1 MADWR
6 DDVWFW
12 DMEVFKHDW
21 MLCALSAKTG
31 EKVYFST
38 RGMFGKDQLVD
49 WLNAEHPLLV
59 GYNCKHYDSYI
70 LKAILAGGS
79 PEDVYAVSKAIIVD
93 GRQGWE
99 IQMGFIV
106 MPDIVDLMLDLPTM
120 PSLKMIEGN
129 LRMSIEESSVSFD
142 TERPSDSQWEDV
154 EDYCWHDVEALVP
167 LYKAREDYLNAKE
180 TLAEMKGLDVKKAL
194 NMTNAKL
201 TAKFLDAIPVE
212 RTDEREYVYP
222 SNVDRSLI
230 PEAVFE
236 FFDRLPRSDIPL
248 DVLFGKE
255 GVEDEDGKVVKSRNP
270 YRSLSITIADC
281 PHVLGWGGL
290 HGARP
295 NYAEKSDDKR
305 TILNVDVS
313 SFYPSMMIVNKYLSR
328 NVQNPKDFEDVV
340 RLRLDAKQ
348 SGDKR
353 QLTH

>member
-1 MADWR
+1 MANWR

-12 DMEVFKHDW
+12 DMEVFPHDW

-31 EKVYFST
+31 EKVYFDT

-79 PEDVYAVSKAIIVD
+79 PEDVYAVSQAIIVE

-106 MPDIVDLMLDLPTM
+106 MPNIVDLMLDLPTM

-154 EDYCWHDVEALVP
+154 EEYCWHDVEALVP

-180 TLAEMKGLDVKKAL
+180 TLAE
-194 NMTNAKL
+194 
-201 TAKFLDAIPVE
+201 I
-212 RTDEREYVYP
+212 
-222 SNVDRSLI
+222 S
-230 PEAVFE
+230 
-236 FFDRLPRSDIPL
+236 
-248 DVLFGKE
+248 
-255 GVEDEDGKVVKSRNP
+255 
-270 YRSLSITIADC
+270 
-281 PHVLGWGGL
+281 
-290 HGARP
+290 
-295 NYAEKSDDKR
+295 
-305 TILNVDVS
+305 
-313 SFYPSMMIVNKYLSR
+313 
-328 NVQNPKDFEDVV
+328 
-340 RLRLDAKQ
+340 
-348 SGDKR
+348 
-353 QLTH
+353 

>member
-1 MADWR
+1 MDDWR

-49 WLNAEHPLLV
+49 WLNVEHPLLV

-70 LKAILAGGS
+70 LKAILSGGS
-79 PEDVYAVSKAIIVD
+79 PEDVHAVSDAIIVD

-106 MPDIVDLMLDLPTM
+106 MPDTVDLMLDLPTM

-129 LRMSIEESSVSFD
+129 LRMSIEESSVAFD

-180 TLAEMKGLDVKKAL
+180 TLAEMKGMNVKKAL

-201 TAKFLDAIPVE
+201 TAKFLDAVPVE
-212 RTDEREYVYP
+212 RNDEREYEIPKEIRTENIPQALLDFFKRMDDVSVTDEELFD
-222 SNVDRSLI
+222 SNIKVDLT
-230 PEAVFE
+230 
-236 FFDRLPRSDIPL
+236 
-248 DVLFGKE
+248 
-255 GVEDEDGKVVKSRNP
+255 DGCTVT
-270 YRSLSITIADC
+270 Y
-281 PHVLGWGGL
+281 GWGGC
-290 HGARP
+290 HQGIE
-295 NYAEKSDDKR
+295 NYVEETDEKDI
-305 TILNVDVS
+305 T
-313 SFYPSMMIVNKYLSR
+313 
-328 NVQNPKDFEDVV
+328 
-340 RLRLDAKQ
+340 
-348 SGDKR
+348 
-353 QLTH
+353 